1 MFKVEKKVIGQLTKC
16 YSLTEVVDEGKP
28 YVICAAEKQD
38 PAYMF
43 DLEGNQV
50 DQLWDGPGGVMTM
63 EQFPSDEFILLATW
77 KFYGP
82 NDSADAKIVYYTK
95 EDGEYKCHVL
105 CDLPFVHRFGIVER
119 NGYKYIVA
127 CTLKSAHAFKD
138 DWTCPGRIWVG
149 ELPAD
154 IKQFN
159 QENQLPL
166 TPLVSGLFRNHGFSK
181 ITEDGMTYAVVGSE
195 NGVHVVV
202 PPASPEEEWGVEQ
215 IFDLPTSDMLY
226 MDFDGDG
233 EKELLTMAPFHGE
246 KLNVYKKNG
255 EKWEAVYTHPVD
267 LPFLHAIYACEL
279 DGKDVAIL
287 GNRQGDRDL
296 FALYYEDG
304 YKVDALD
311 QGAGPA
317 NVMYF
322 RNGNEDKL
330 IAANRETDEIAMY
343 TFVKE

>member
-1 MFKVEKKVIGQLTKC
+1 MLKAEKKVIGELNLC

-28 YVICAAEKQD
+28 YVICAAEKED
-38 PAYMF
+38 PSYMF

-50 DQLWDGPGGVMTM
+50 AKLWDGPGGVMTM
-63 EQFPSDEFILLATW
+63 EQFPSEEFILLATW

-82 NDSADAKIVYYTK
+82 NNSAEAKIVYYTK
-95 EDGEYKCHVL
+95 GENGYDCHVL
-105 CDLPFVHRFGIVER
+105 CDLPFVHRFGIVQR
-119 NGYKYIVA
+119 NGHNYIVA

-159 QENQLPL
+159 EENQLPL
-166 TPLVSGLFRNHGFSK
+166 TPLVSGLFRNHGFCK

-195 NGVHVVV
+195 NGVHVVI

-215 IFDLPTSDMLY
+215 IFDEPTSDMLY
-226 MDFDGDG
+226 VDFDGDG

-246 KLNVYKKNG
+246 KLAIYKKVNG
-255 EKWEAVYTHPVD
+255 KFEAVYTHPEE

-279 DGKDVAIL
+279 NGKPYAII
-287 GNRQGDRDL
+287 GNRKGERDL
-296 FALYYEDG
+296 FAIHYDNG
-304 YKVDALD
+304 YVVEPLD
-311 QGAGPA
+311 HDAGPA

-322 RNGNEDKL
+322 RDGDKDKL
-330 IAANRETDEIAMY
+330 IAANRETNEIAMY
-343 TFVKE
+343 EVEK